1 MVNSP
6 LIRPY
11 FLGGGGIGGVPLDS
25 PESNHSRRR
34 WFFKVMPLVLPHPFR
49 WSGLQHW
56 HGGIS
61 WILDRSFLCRSNS
74 CDYLSTGGQLWN
86 SFGWKRWLGIAQVVW
101 KSQESR
107 PKKKVLKE
115 SQSAFLFCGYR
126 IPTHFFFHPP
136 WPEQKWCVQ
145 FPVCLQQKSL
155 PRFEFPSFSPPKQRD
170 GHLDLENFANLTTVR
185 IQGSMW
191 RPWWS
196 WIIPMNHPII
206 VAFAPWVIGYLLKVF
221 PESTA
226 WIQGPLPR
234 SFDSILLFGKKQG
247 RLGGWMKV
255 VKACCRFLEYSWNW

>member
-1 MVNSP
+1 M
-6 LIRPY
+6 
-11 FLGGGGIGGVPLDS
+11 
-25 PESNHSRRR
+25 
-34 WFFKVMPLVLPHPFR
+34 
-49 WSGLQHW
+49 
-56 HGGIS
+56 
-61 WILDRSFLCRSNS
+61 
-74 CDYLSTGGQLWN
+74 
-86 SFGWKRWLGIAQVVW
+86 VW

-234 SFDSILLFGKKQG
+234 SFDSILLFGKKTGAAG
-247 RLGGWMKV
+247 RLDAGGEGLLQVPWI
-255 VKACCRFLEYSWNW
+255 FLELIVDRIVFNSFKQQFVEICNFI